1 MALFQRLFFAVLL
14 AGLISGAAMAALQ
27 QWRIVPQLHAAELYE
42 NAAPE
47 EPVVTAHEHEA
58 GTPAHSHEAAAPAH
72 DHGGDEWAPADGIE
86 RNLFTI
92 AATAFAA
99 IGFAFVL
106 SAASVLTGFEVTAR
120 NGVIW
125 GMAGFAVF
133 QLAPA
138 LGLAPELP
146 GMPAADLVARQ
157 IWWWGTAI
165 ATATAIYG
173 IARFRTWP
181 AIVVGIVLVLLPH
194 IIGAPQLVGE
204 HESAVPAHLATEFAA
219 TTLFVGFAFW
229 SILGPLYGYLVERL
243 SQRSAATAPV
253 TA

>member
-27 QWRIVPQLHAAELYE
+27 QWRVVPLILAAETYE
-42 NAAPE
+42 TAAP
-47 EPVVTAHEHEA
+47 AADHSHEA
-58 GTPAHSHEAAAPAH
+58 GTPAHE
-72 DHGGDEWAPADGIE
+72 HGGDEWMPADGLE
-86 RNLFTI
+86 RTLFTI

-99 IGFAFVL
+99 LGFAFVL
-106 SAASVLTGFEVTAR
+106 SAASVLTGIEVTAR

-138 LGLAPELP
+138 LGLPPELP

-165 ATATAIYG
+165 ATATAIFG
-173 IARFRTWP
+173 IAKFQNWG
-181 AIVVGIVLVLLPH
+181 AIAVGLVLILLPH
-194 IIGAPQLVGE
+194 IIGAPQVAGE
-204 HESAVPAHLATEFAA
+204 HVSEVPAHLATEFAA
-219 TTLFVGFAFW
+219 ATLFVGAAFW
-229 SILGPLYGYLVERL
+229 AVLGPLYGYLAERFA
-243 SQRSAATAPV
+243 RSASHATVA
-253 TA
+253 A

>member
-1 MALFQRLFFAVLL
+1 M
-14 AGLISGAAMAALQ
+14 
-27 QWRIVPQLHAAELYE
+27 
-42 NAAPE
+42 
-47 EPVVTAHEHEA
+47 
-58 GTPAHSHEAAAPAH
+58 
-72 DHGGDEWAPADGIE
+72 PADGLE

-92 AATAFAA
+92 AATTFAA
-99 IGFAFVL
+99 LGFAFVL

-125 GMAGFAVF
+125 GMAGFAIF

-165 ATATAIYG
+165 ATATAIFG
-173 IARFRTWP
+173 IAKFQNWP
-181 AIVVGIVLVLLPH
+181 AVAVGIVLILLPH

-204 HESAVPAHLATEFAA
+204 HASGVPAHLATEFAA
-219 TTLFVGFAFW
+219 TTLFTGFAFW
-229 SILGPLYGYLVERL
+229 AMLGPLYGYLAERFA
-243 SQRSAATAPV
+243 RATSRV
-253 TA
+253 TVPA